1 MHDPATVWR
10 RSPVGE
16 LCWSAGSGPQA
27 IPVVPLLAGDT
38 PCVALPLAHLHLIA
52 SLGRY
57 AAFCA
62 SAPAAE
68 GQPTLAAVGRVEV
81 SLDPRGEAFAD
92 LVEQEAVKHPPTR
105 LRAGSLMAR
114 RENWWWM
121 GRAIVRLVDVERV
134 LPLPPRDRPEDALLV
149 RGRDGGVRVDV
160 VTAPAWPDGPDSVLE
175 VWGRDGDDPEGDGEE
190 VLVMGHQASPDF
202 ERWERWTRRGPLTGQ
217 HLRLTEAVGAPDGDP
232 RPYGLVERWGNH
244 RRVRR
249 ACVAGVAEAER
260 RLRR

>member
-16 LCWSAGSGPQA
+16 LCWSGGSGPQA
-27 IPVVPLLAGDT
+27 IPVVPLLADGT

-52 SLGRY
+52 SLGRH
-57 AAFCA
+57 AAFCV

-68 GQPTLAAVGRVEV
+68 GEPTLAAVGRVEV

-92 LVEQEAVKHPPTR
+92 LVEQEAAKHPPTR

-134 LPLPPRDRPEDALLV
+134 VPLPPRDRPRDALLV
-149 RGRDGGVRVDV
+149 RGRGGGVRIDV
-160 VTAPAWPDGPDSVLE
+160 VTAPEWPDAPGTPVEL
-175 VWGRDGDDPEGDGEE
+175 WGRSGDDPAGTGEE
-190 VLVMGHQASPDF
+190 ALAMGHRASPDF
-202 ERWERWTRRGPLTGQ
+202 ERWERWTRRGALTGQ
-217 HLRLTEAVGAPDGDP
+217 LLEPTEAVGGPDEAP
-232 RPYGLVERWGNH
+232 RPFNLLERWSNH

-260 RLRR
+260 RLRG